1 MGNTQSGGGFWK
13 NRKKKKFLKDIKK
26 TAKKDINVVSAI
38 DSIATKFILQSNFQD
53 MLKLQDKSYC
63 DKLTI
68 LTKKIIEKQLSP
80 REILYLDFRTK
91 KGQTVNLLTRE
102 HFSFIDGNKLPTFDI
117 NSKVKKERICMGIA
131 RFYITFFHLFASIVK
146 AINPVYTYKDSTGK
160 TVHIDLLEKMN
171 IPPELKKQRELLGIC
186 KLKYK
191 NLTPV
196 QDNNNGVIVA
206 PKFCQKK
213 SQSLCQQPGIKELK
227 KLYFDEFDYDPKS
240 PTSGTYYRMSKKMKE
255 NYEKDVKLFYK
266 AFTGEVTV
274 PDDIKDF
281 CDINTFDFS
290 KLVSCSENEKHFSY
304 KGPKK
309 NVSIRKYGKQLNKM
323 MINTSDNQKKL
334 LGIIDK
340 MFSYDVDIQHKV
352 KELTINP
359 ELNNES
365 LKDLIKETRDI
376 IIKMFIDCENN
387 YKKAIKL
394 FRAITLDKK
403 LKRDISRINRHKE
416 MEEKIISQNDDILK
430 SPEPLPEKLPVS
442 EPILPVSEPSP
453 ELPVGEPSHETI
465 LPVGEPSHETILP
478 VSEPSPEPILPVS
491 EPSPEPMLPVSE
503 PSPELHTVEPIEVIP
518 KSESKDLG
526 NTFNNPS
533 IIPNNQIPG

>member
-1 MGNTQSGGGFWK
+1 MGNTQSGGFWK

-26 TAKKDINVVSAI
+26 SAKKDIKIVTAI
-38 DSIATKFILQSNFQD
+38 DAIATKFILQSDFQD

-68 LTKKIIEKQLSP
+68 LTKKVIEKQLTP

-102 HFSFIDGNKLPTFDI
+102 HFSFIDGNKLHTFDI

-160 TVHIDLLEKMN
+160 KIQIDLLDKMN
-171 IPPELKKQRELLGIC
+171 IPPELKKQREILGIC
-186 KLKYK
+186 KQKFK
-191 NLTPV
+191 NLSPV
-196 QDNNNGVIVA
+196 QDNDDGVIVA

-213 SQSLCQQPGIKELK
+213 SQPLCDQPGIRELK
-227 KLYFDEFDYDPKS
+227 KMYYDEFDYDSKS

-255 NYEKDVKLFYK
+255 IYEKDVKLFYK
-266 AFTGEVTV
+266 AFTGEVSV
-274 PDDIKDF
+274 PKKIKDF

-290 KLVSCSENEKHFSY
+290 NLVSCNENEKHFSY

-309 NVSIRKYGKQLNKM
+309 NVSMKKYGNQLNTM
-323 MINTSDNQKKL
+323 MTNTSSNQKKL
-334 LGIIDK
+334 LSVIDK
-340 MFSYDVDIQHKV
+340 MFSYQVDMKKKV
-352 KELTINP
+352 KELNINP

-365 LKDLIKETRDI
+365 LKDLIKETREI
-376 IIKMFIDCENN
+376 IIKMFIDCEND

-403 LKRDISRINRHKE
+403 LKRDVSRINRHKE
-416 MEEKIISQNDDILK
+416 MEEKIISQNDTVFQQPVPPVEPE
-430 SPEPLPEKLPVS
+430 SPVEPVPPVEPVLPVEPES
-442 EPILPVSEPSP
+442 QVEPVPPLEPIEPVRNKEFISEPS
-453 ELPVGEPSHETI
+453 LPTFR
-465 LPVGEPSHETILP
+465 
-478 VSEPSPEPILPVS
+478 
-491 EPSPEPMLPVSE
+491 
-503 PSPELHTVEPIEVIP
+503 PIELIP
-518 KSESKDLG
+518 KSETNALG
-526 NTFNNPS
+526 NFNNPV
-533 IIPNNQIPG
+533 PK